1 MRGRQLH
8 FSLSAM
14 VRFRL
19 LESRCRQG
27 RMARSDWRERR
38 PAPKGRE
45 LKTKSRSAMSGFFV
59 CCECAAVGSPESF
72 TVGVSHQALP
82 TIERSQH
89 RSRCRG
95 GNPGWS
101 NPPDTLRW
109 IGGCF
114 STSSWRGNSMNFYR
128 FPKTTIAHH
137 DKNNLDAFVGCNDV
151 FDPSP
156 FSV

>member
-1 MRGRQLH
+1 
-8 FSLSAM
+8 
-14 VRFRL
+14 
-19 LESRCRQG
+19 
-27 RMARSDWRERR
+27 
-38 PAPKGRE
+38 
-45 LKTKSRSAMSGFFV
+45 MSGFFV

-109 IGGCF
+109 IGGCKLID
-114 STSSWRGNSMNFYR
+114 SNV
-128 FPKTTIAHH
+128 
-137 DKNNLDAFVGCNDV
+137 NLFLLKQPWA
-151 FDPSP
+151 
-156 FSV
+156 